1 MNGYQSFAGF
11 YDALMQEA
19 DSEGRALFYDRLI
32 KEHSLIE
39 ARTLLDLASGTG
51 NLTFIFARLGY
62 DITAVDISEEMLL
75 RAFEKKLALGDQNVL
90 LLCQDMTELDLND
103 TVDAAVCSLDGINH
117 LTDYCDILKVF
128 ERVSLFLNKGGVFV
142 FDANTPYKHKHVLA
156 NNCYRF
162 DLDELYCVWQNNL
175 YADNIVGMELDFFQ
189 KRPDGSYNRFSDY
202 FEERA
207 YTGEELVSAAEK
219 AGLELVS
226 QIDEKTEKEP
236 TGKTERIYYI
246 FRKR

>member
-75 RAFEKKLALGDQNVL
+75 RAFEKKLALDDRNVL
-90 LLCQDMTELDLND
+90 LLCQDMTELEQYFKYID
-103 TVDAAVCSLDGINH
+103 
-117 LTDYCDILKVF
+117 
-128 ERVSLFLNKGGVFV
+128 
-142 FDANTPYKHKHVLA
+142 HVQ
-156 NNCYRF
+156 YRR
-162 DLDELYCVWQNNL
+162 DLDV
-175 YADNIVGMELDFFQ
+175 ELDLWGRTDLVDTHLSKLQ
-189 KRPDGSYNRFSDY
+189 RKSIKTLSD
-202 FEERA
+202 
-207 YTGEELVSAAEK
+207 LIS
-219 AGLELVS
+219 
-226 QIDEKTEKEP
+226 KE
-236 TGKTERIYYI
+236 YI
-246 FRKR
+246 